1 MLKRRLLIATFVF
14 LSKIF
19 KDKCNQLYLSCNI
32 VGGLCLSIYL
42 SLCLG
47 KSLRIGKGFFM
58 LRNITFMLL
67 LSIALT
73 GCSKSE
79 SVQNLVDFFAKI
91 IRSESRVTKESK
103 YTAEQQ
109 RLLDEISGI
118 WRSDASELVSILIDG
133 EQVIFLIDSEP
144 LEARLGDV
152 DTSNNIVNLTM
163 REINTL
169 EDVTWTIRKH
179 IINDKGDFTLKVIS
193 HEGAA
198 YDLSFVRNIG
208 EIDRSRI
215 MKIVDNY
222 QPDMD
227 SIDDQAYTLEE
238 MYSDDASTAAT
249 EAYAVAAA
257 EDQYAADIAAYEA
270 AAAVEAAAAQATV
283 VAERSDPKPQVK
295 LKTEKLH
302 LYADV
307 QLNHGMYSLT
317 TDRGFVVWQ
326 ANVLNA
332 GVAGSLRG
340 LYSGQCF
347 VLESKKGFNQT
358 DGRDIAALYQVS
370 C

>member
-1 MLKRRLLIATFVF
+1 
-14 LSKIF
+14 
-19 KDKCNQLYLSCNI
+19 
-32 VGGLCLSIYL
+32 
-42 SLCLG
+42 
-47 KSLRIGKGFFM
+47 M

-79 SVQNLVDFFAKI
+79 SVQKLVDFFAKI
-91 IRSESRVTKESK
+91 IRSESRITKESK
-103 YTAEQQ
+103 YTAEQK
-109 RLLDEISGI
+109 RLLGEISGI

-133 EQVIFLIDSEP
+133 EQVIFLIDNEP

-169 EDVTWTIRKH
+169 DDVTWTIRKH

-208 EIDRSRI
+208 ETDRNRI
-215 MKIVDNY
+215 MKIVDSY
-222 QPDMD
+222 QPDMGH
-227 SIDDQAYTLEE
+227 IDEQVYTLEE
-238 MYSDDASTAAT
+238 MYSEDAST

-283 VAERSDPKPQVK
+283 VAERSEPKPQVK

-340 LYSGQCF
+340 LSSGQCF

-358 DGRDIAALYQVS
+358 DGRDIATLYQVS